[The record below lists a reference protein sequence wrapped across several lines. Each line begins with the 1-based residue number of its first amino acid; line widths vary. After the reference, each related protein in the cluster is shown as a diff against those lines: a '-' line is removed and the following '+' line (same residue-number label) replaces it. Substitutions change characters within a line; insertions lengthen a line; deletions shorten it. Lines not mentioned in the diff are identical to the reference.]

1 MVPLRYNLRSLAV
14 RKTTTAATALGIGL
28 VVFVLSA
35 SQMLADGIEHT
46 LGSAG
51 APDRAIVL
59 RKGADN
65 ELVSSIDAKLV
76 SLIMAAAPFCDQ

>member
-1 MVPLRYNLRSLAV
+1 VVPLRYNLRSLAV
-14 RKTTTAATALGIGL
+14 RKATTAATGLGIGL

-59 RKGADN
+59 RTRCPTWRCAGYRTTSCAS
-65 ELVSSIDAKLV
+65 VARPSS
-76 SLIMAAAPFCDQ
+76 